1 MLYYPTNEEEAM
13 EIILD
18 EKFQELKNI
27 ITNVSKFY
35 FGLKKEYNG
44 PVNPSAIVSFGSKA
58 FHVNVLIIAER
69 VPALYLPFALD
80 ENHFEAVTV
89 YLKDNFDFQE
99 YHPQINELLGL
110 SLLVGDPE
118 YLYDGTI
125 QGAGEFF
132 RSKGWDFK
140 VLYEAP

>member
-1 MLYYPTNEEEAM
+1 M
-13 EIILD
+13 EVNLD
-18 EKFQELKNI
+18 EKFQELTNI
-27 ITNVSKFY
+27 ITHASKFY
-35 FGLKKEYNG
+35 FGLKKEYLG
-44 PVNPSAIVSFGSKA
+44 PVNPSSIVSFGSNT

-69 VPALYLPFALD
+69 VPALYLPFPLA

-118 YLYDGTI
+118 YSYDGTV
-125 QGAGEFF
+125 QGSIDFF
-132 RSKGWDFK
+132 KNKGWSFK
-140 VLYEAP
+140 VLYEAH